1 MNKYIATGETIRAK
15 YNKDFVV
22 RELNDCDALFSN
34 IEGQSLDK
42 QQRLAVIKNED
53 NNLVIAGA
61 GIGKTT
67 TVAGKVAYVIDR
79 FKISYRLSCYVN
91 YFMMRFYV

>member
-34 IEGQSLDK
+34 I
-42 QQRLAVIKNED
+42 
-53 NNLVIAGA
+53 
-61 GIGKTT
+61 
-67 TVAGKVAYVIDR
+67 
-79 FKISYRLSCYVN
+79 
-91 YFMMRFYV
+91 